1 MRVDDAQQADDE
13 LQTWQREHQDPAS
26 PGPAVGSPARFDPFE
41 LESVM
46 LNLDA
51 ALRIRARHQFFG
63 WTQGT
68 LQSLVEHQLRS
79 EEHTSEL
86 QSLAYLVCRLLLEKK
101 KQNCKY
107 TTSPVS

>member
-68 LQSLVEHQLRS
+68 LQSLVEHQLLICALQNEAPARHRS
-79 EEHTSEL
+79 AAGARPGSAACPAADL
-86 QSLAYLVCRLLLEKK
+86 CLAK
-101 KQNCKY
+101 
-107 TTSPVS
+107 